1 MRRTFLGDGRQLACA
16 HTHTREINDSLQ
28 GHVAVRSRAGHEI
41 PARCGTHPYQC
52 LSHCG
57 VEMFRLEG
65 GQQPFCIP
73 VL

>member
-16 HTHTREINDSLQ
+16 HTREINDNLQ
-28 GHVAVRSRAGHEI
+28 GRVAVRSRAGHEI
-41 PARCGTHPYQC
+41 PARWGTHPYQR

-73 VL
+73 AL